1 MSNDQTTP
9 ERRGSRQE
17 LTRRPRV
24 KGAKRAALQKAL
36 VDGYAADNSIRALA
50 AEHDM
55 SYGLTRT
62 LLLDAGVTLRPRA
75 RRPRKAADQ

>member
-24 KGAKRAALQKAL
+24 KGEKRAALKKAL
-36 VDGYAADNSIRALA
+36 ADGYAADNSIRALA

-75 RRPRKAADQ
+75 RRPRKAAGQ